1 MLEGFAKS
9 IMGFFLKGVKLPTY
23 SLICKR
29 LAKLQIELPQFPRK
43 GGVVVILDASGMKVV
58 GEGEWKVKVHGR
70 GRPRKW
76 VKIHI
81 ALDEESQEVI
91 GEVTTTS
98 RVGDASKT
106 EELLKQIKNR
116 VKCVKADGVYD
127 KKSAR
132 EAIAKRKAGS
142 LIPPPKNGRYK
153 GDGSERDKA
162 LLEIRGL
169 GGDKHA
175 KSIWGKLT
183 GYIRRVF
190 VEVFFSRS
198 KRLFGER
205 FYSKTLERQRFESR
219 LRCVELNR
227 MLAI

>member
-1 MLEGFAKS
+1 
-9 IMGFFLKGVKLPTY
+9 
-23 SLICKR
+23 
-29 LAKLQIELPQFPRK
+29 
-43 GGVVVILDASGMKVV
+43 MKVV

-116 VKCVKADGVYD
+116 VKCVKADGGYD

-132 EAIAKRKAGS
+132 QAIAKRKAGS
-142 LIPPPKNGRYK
+142 LIPTPKNGRYK

-169 GGDKHA
+169 
-175 KSIWGKLT
+175 
-183 GYIRRVF
+183 
-190 VEVFFSRS
+190 
-198 KRLFGER
+198 
-205 FYSKTLERQRFESR
+205 
-219 LRCVELNR
+219 
-227 MLAI
+227 